1 MKQAILDFIN
11 QGILIT
17 KPIDTFYTQQFE
29 TFTNECYNCL
39 IAFYKKQQ
47 SNDKLKSAYIALMN
61 IVQNPKVENLNLLIF
76 CATYI
81 AQKSFYYQQNLNEL
95 HTKNNERIHL
105 DCYHIITF
113 TLNGVIV
120 SDQYIESNL
129 KKYFTDKFLDYTKK
143 TAPPPQYVKPTK
155 FFGRPVEFTKLES
168 DEGSE
173 FAQTLSGIF
182 KPPNKHK
189 KLQIV
194 EEETQYQV
202 RQQFKSPPLR
212 RMKIDINSISP
223 SLASALH
230 RTSLGFEKPKIIN
243 HPIMKSQLGDINFMQ
258 RLKDLESDG
267 EQKLDNK
274 IQRSHRHNIIEQHNL
289 TYPPKEY
296 FQKNV
301 KVDALFKNFLELKY
315 VLDQRKETMSSIK
328 DINDYQP
335 RIPFVPTYTPYLQ
348 IESSQP
354 KKQQFIQ
361 KSSFEIF
368 PPTNEIDKANIS
380 KFDIHASTTKS
391 TINNQANTTFFF
403 KTNNNKPQSLSKNST
418 QNSFFQYVNKQKE
431 YKQQFDRFLSN
442 ESSPDRNINQINS
455 QLLKKQNFLKKSL
468 QRLKK

>member
-11 QGILIT
+11 SGILTT
-17 KPIDTFYTQQFE
+17 KPIDAFYTDQFE
-29 TFTNECYNCL
+29 YFTNECYNRL
-39 IAFYKKQQ
+39 ISFYMKQQ
-47 SNDKLKSAYIALMN
+47 SDDKLKSAYIALMKV
-61 IVQNPKVENLNLLIF
+61 VQNPKVENLNLLVF
-76 CATYI
+76 CAAYL
-81 AQKSFYYQQNLNEL
+81 AQKTYYYQQNLVQMNS
-95 HTKNNERIHL
+95 KNIERIHL
-105 DCYHIITF
+105 DCYHIITY

-120 SDQYIESNL
+120 SDQYIETNL
-129 KKYFTDKFLDYTKK
+129 KKYFTDKYLDYTKK

-155 FFGRPVEFTKLES
+155 FFGRPVEYTKLES

-182 KPPNKHK
+182 KPPTKNR
-189 KLQIV
+189 KLPIV

-202 RQQFKSPPLR
+202 RQQFKSPPIR

-223 SLASALH
+223 SLATALH

-243 HPIMKSQLGDINFMQ
+243 HPLLKSQLGDMNFMQ
-258 RLKDLESDG
+258 RLKDLEQDG
-267 EQKLDNK
+267 EQKLETK
-274 IQRSHRHNIIEQHNL
+274 IQRSHRQNIVEQHNL

-335 RIPFVPTYTPYLQ
+335 RMPYVPTYTPYLQ
-348 IESSQP
+348 LESSQP
-354 KKQQFIQ
+354 LKQQLIQ
-361 KSSFEIF
+361 KSSFETL
-368 PPTNEIDKANIS
+368 PPSHELDKATFS
-380 KFDIHASTTKS
+380 KFDIQAQTTKS
-391 TINNQANTTFFF
+391 TFNNQVNSTFFF
-403 KTNNNKPQSLSKNST
+403 KTNNKPQSLSKHST
-418 QNSFFQYVNKQKE
+418 QNSFFQYMNKQKE

-468 QRLKK
+468 QRIKK